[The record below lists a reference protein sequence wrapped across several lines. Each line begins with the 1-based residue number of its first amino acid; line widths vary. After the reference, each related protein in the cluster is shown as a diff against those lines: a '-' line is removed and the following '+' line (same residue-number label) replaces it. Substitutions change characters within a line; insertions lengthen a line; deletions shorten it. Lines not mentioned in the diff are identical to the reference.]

1 MATYI
6 QDQPLLL
13 ETVGRLYEAAANP
26 ELWPEALKTVAHLF
40 DASKSQLSVYN
51 SREASL
57 SFAVLHGVNYG
68 QEVVDRYAELS
79 STDPVSQAALR
90 YPGKALR
97 CSQLAGRDAIHDTQ
111 MYKEVLRPLGIE
123 FRMVAI
129 IGDQETQFCVLG
141 LMRGREETEFD
152 DDDVALLGDISPHF
166 RRAMEL
172 YACLSAQQA
181 GGKFALAALDTLSI
195 GIAILDA
202 NSSVLFLNQAGNAI
216 IDDQGGLVVRNGH
229 LTAERAGEG
238 NKLRQIVQQLTTG
251 SEAASKF
258 MTFVRSDGREP
269 LPATISSFDRPPGLP
284 VPLAQAYGLVIV
296 IFTDPGRQL
305 EVSWELLQRLYGLTP
320 AESRLLAELVG
331 GRSLVETADLLGI
344 TKETG
349 RKRLSDVFQKT
360 NTNRQAELVRHVL
373 ANPVWITEQAKRPAL
388 AHTPSPH
395 TTA

>member
-1 MATYI
+1 
-6 QDQPLLL
+6 
-13 ETVGRLYEAAANP
+13 
-26 ELWPEALKTVAHLF
+26 
-40 DASKSQLSVYN
+40 
-51 SREASL
+51 
-57 SFAVLHGVNYG
+57 
-68 QEVVDRYAELS
+68 
-79 STDPVSQAALR
+79 
-90 YPGKALR
+90 
-97 CSQLAGRDAIHDTQ
+97 
-111 MYKEVLRPLGIE
+111 
-123 FRMVAI
+123 
-129 IGDQETQFCVLG
+129 
-141 LMRGREETEFD
+141 
-152 DDDVALLGDISPHF
+152 
-166 RRAMEL
+166 MEL

-349 RKRLSDVFQKT
+349 RKRLSDVFQKGLI
-360 NTNRQAELVRHVL
+360 NVA
-373 ANPVWITEQAKRPAL
+373 
-388 AHTPSPH
+388 
-395 TTA
+395 